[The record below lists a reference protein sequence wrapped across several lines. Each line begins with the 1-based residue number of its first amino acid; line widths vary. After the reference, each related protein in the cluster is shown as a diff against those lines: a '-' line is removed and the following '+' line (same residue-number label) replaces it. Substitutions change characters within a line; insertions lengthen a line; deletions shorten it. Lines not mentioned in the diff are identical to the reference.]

1 VGRCIYFHRND
12 RQLPVPEFRHRIY
25 RRQAIFCLVAAADA
39 TAMLLHADAE
49 VLPTLAIKRPQL
61 AARNYVD
68 LRPVVEAG
76 GHRKTSADVIL

>member
-1 VGRCIYFHRND
+1 MGRCIYFHRND

-76 GHRKTSADVIL
+76 DHRKTSADVIL

>member
-1 VGRCIYFHRND
+1 
-12 RQLPVPEFRHRIY
+12 
-25 RRQAIFCLVAAADA
+25 
-39 TAMLLHADAE
+39 MLLHADAE

-76 GHRKTSADVIL
+76 GHRKTRADVIL